1 MQNKITIALNN
12 LRFFAFHGLYP
23 EEQKTGN
30 EFEVN
35 LEVQYEVGDSF
46 VLRLEDTVNY
56 ERLFE
61 MVKNQMKEREDLL
74 ETVAMKIADT
84 IYHEFPVVKEIN
96 IRVEKLHPPIRQ
108 FTGHVAVC
116 FQKKY

>member
-1 MQNKITIALNN
+1 MTIALNE
-12 LRFFAFHGLYP
+12 LHFFAFHGLYP

-35 LEVQYEVGDSF
+35 LEVQYEVGDSPL
-46 VLRLEDTVNY
+46 LRLESTVNY

-61 MVKNQMKEREDLL
+61 MVKNQMKGREDLL

-84 IYHEFPVVKEIN
+84 IHHEFPVVKEIT
-96 IRVEKLHPPIRQ
+96 IRIEKLHPPIRQ
-108 FTGHVAVC
+108 FTGHVAIC
-116 FQKKY
+116 LQKKY